1 MFHILYPKELRS
13 TKQSI
18 PSRKLPTTF
27 RDSACSLSP
36 YAPRQVPNSTCVP
49 PSTSASKH
57 SFGNA
62 LRPRLAA
69 GRPNAD
75 SLPATSATSGVL
87 PSMLT
92 VRHWRYHIPR
102 VPASATGLTSSSCK
116 RCNGSY
122 PDRVRA
128 REIPASPAKCTFASG
143 SASHSSPSTRQR
155 STSRADDCM
164 YSARA
169 TTKYT
174 ITWAGNARGLTLDR
188 SVERNTSSI
197 RSGGKVLAITP
208 RLI

>member
-1 MFHILYPKELRS
+1 MFHILYPKKLRS

-36 YAPRQVPNSTCVP
+36 YAPRQVPKSTCVP
-49 PSTSASKH
+49 PSTSASKR

-75 SLPATSATSGVL
+75 SLPATSATSSVL

-128 REIPASPAKCTFASG
+128 REIPASPAKCTFASAPPAIPALPPG
-143 SASHSSPSTRQR
+143 SAAPPAPMTACTAPEPRQSTPSRGPATHAVSRWTAPSSATPPQSGPAGR
-155 STSRADDCM
+155 SWRSRPD
-164 YSARA
+164 
-169 TTKYT
+169 
-174 ITWAGNARGLTLDR
+174 
-188 SVERNTSSI
+188 
-197 RSGGKVLAITP
+197 
-208 RLI
+208 